1 MRLRV
6 LLSGL
11 TFFLVALALGVL
23 PALAH
28 AHALN
33 PWKPCTK
40 TGTAGADNLFGTAG
54 PDVLCG
60 LGGNDA
66 LAGLG
71 GDDILRGGPGADRMQ
86 GDAGGDA
93 MLGGDGNDVLYS
105 YDGTHDHVN
114 GGAGYDRAPRRDRSR
129 DLFSSIESFS

>member
-11 TFFLVALALGVL
+11 TFFAVALAIGVL

-28 AHALN
+28 AHPLN
-33 PWKPCTK
+33 PWKPCTQM
-40 TGTAGADNLFGTAG
+40 GTAGADFMFGTSG

-60 LGGNDA
+60 LGGNDT

-71 GDDILRGGPGADRMQ
+71 GNDVLRGGPGADRIQ
-86 GDAGGDA
+86 GDGGQDT
-93 MLGGDGNDVLYS
+93 MLGGDGNDLLWS
-105 YDGTHDHVN
+105 YDGTHDHLN
-114 GGAGYDRAPRRDRSR
+114 GGLGFDRAPRRDRTLDAFR
-129 DLFSSIESFS
+129 SIESFS

>member
-11 TFFLVALALGVL
+11 TFFAVALALGVV
-23 PALAH
+23 PAAARAH
-28 AHALN
+28 PVN

-40 TGTAGADNLFGTAG
+40 TGTAGDDYLLGSAG
-54 PDVLCG
+54 ADVLCG
-60 LGGNDA
+60 LGGSDT

-71 GDDILRGGPGADRMQ
+71 GDDVLRGGPGADRIQ
-86 GDAGGDA
+86 GDAGRDA
-93 MLGGDGNDVLYS
+93 MLGGYGTDLLWS

-114 GGAGYDRAPRRDRSR
+114 GGPGYDRAPRRDRTL
-129 DLFSSIESFS
+129 DFFSSIESFS